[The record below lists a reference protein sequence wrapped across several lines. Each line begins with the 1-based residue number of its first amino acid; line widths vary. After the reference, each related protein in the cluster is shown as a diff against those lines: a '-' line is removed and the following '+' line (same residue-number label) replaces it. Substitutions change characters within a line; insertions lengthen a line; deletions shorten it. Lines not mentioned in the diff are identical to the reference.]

1 MVNAPTT
8 DIEAVRLATR
18 RVLRAVGDLTDE
30 QAAAESLLPGWSRVE
45 VLTHLARNADGG
57 RGIAEA
63 AARRDRQAVPRRART
78 AGCGI
83 AAGRGVGA
91 AALLADLR
99 RSCDALMESWMQ
111 LPDDAWERVG
121 ESATARRTQ
130 RGWVWSRWRE
140 VEVHHVDL
148 GMGYSAAEWPVA
160 FVSRGLDETLA
171 ELPAR
176 ARARRLPGDV
186 TLRIEA
192 SDHDRAWLVRI
203 DNDAAHVER
212 DDRGRRARRRHGDRM
227 GLRHPGLAVRPRP
240 QWRRIDRRRRPLG
253 PPPARMVPRSLT
265 LNPRPAQKLST
276 SSPSDNPR
284 VPRLHHVMA
293 RSGHV

>member
-1 MVNAPTT
+1 VVAAPTT

-30 QAAAESLLPGWSRVE
+30 QAAAESRLPGWSRAE

-63 AARRDRQAVPRRART
+63 AARGEIGQQYPGGLEQRA
-78 AGCGI
+78 AGI
-83 AAGRGVGA
+83 AAGRGVSA

-121 ESATARRTQ
+121 KSATAQRTQ
-130 RGWVWSRWRE
+130 RGWVWARWRE

-160 FVSRGLDETLA
+160 FVSRGLDDTFA
-171 ELPAR
+171 ELPSR
-176 ARARRLPGDV
+176 ARPRRMPADV
-186 TLRIEA
+186 TLRLEA
-192 SDHDRAWLVRI
+192 SDHDRAWIVRI
-203 DNDAAHVER
+203 ENDEARVER
-212 DDRGRRARRRHGDRM
+212 DDRAVVPVDGTVTGWGCDILAWLYGRDPSGAGLTAAGDLS
-227 GLRHPGLAVRPRP
+227 GLHLPEWFP
-240 QWRRIDRRRRPLG
+240 
-253 PPPARMVPRSLT
+253 VP
-265 LNPRPAQKLST
+265 
-276 SSPSDNPR
+276 
-284 VPRLHHVMA
+284 
-293 RSGHV
+293 